1 MDQKKSKKNININKG
16 EKYGKINKR
25 NKCFKSSRFNN
36 NGKSFKKTFSKQ
48 RKKCRS
54 KKEELPFKDALESA
68 GRLSYFTEVFEGIS
82 LADQKIEVEGIVNP
96 KESYF
101 FNNGREIAEKLVRNN
116 IANMENYADFC
127 KVETRKTRNG
137 R

>member
-1 MDQKKSKKNININKG
+1 MRTNKG
-16 EKYGKINKR
+16 VNVSKVADSIIIENRLKKLSANRER
-25 NKCFKSSRFNN
+25 NS
-36 NGKSFKKTFSKQ
+36 GV
-48 RKKCRS
+48 

-82 LADQKIEVEGIVNP
+82 LVEQQIEVEGIVNP

-101 FNNGREIAEKLVRNN
+101 FNKGREIAEKLVRNN

-127 KVETRKTRNG
+127 KVETKAYRN
-137 R
+137 RR

>member
-1 MDQKKSKKNININKG
+1 MERLRGINVSKVADSIRIEEQLKKLAATR
-16 EKYGKINKR
+16 ER
-25 NKCFKSSRFNN
+25 NARI
-36 NGKSFKKTFSKQ
+36 
-48 RKKCRS
+48 R
-54 KKEELPFKDALESA
+54 KEERPFKDTLESE
-68 GRLSYFTEVFEGIS
+68 GRLSYFTEIYGGIS
-82 LADQKIEVEGIVNP
+82 LEKQKIEVEGIVNP

-101 FNNGREIAEKLVRNN
+101 FNRGREIAEKLVRNN

>member
-1 MDQKKSKKNININKG
+1 MRTNKG
-16 EKYGKINKR
+16 INVSKVADSIIMENRLKKLSANKER
-25 NKCFKSSRFNN
+25 NA
-36 NGKSFKKTFSKQ
+36 GV
-48 RKKCRS
+48 

-96 KESYF
+96 KESFF

>member
-1 MDQKKSKKNININKG
+1 MRTNKG
-16 EKYGKINKR
+16 VNVSKVADSIIMENRLKKLSANRER
-25 NKCFKSSRFNN
+25 NA
-36 NGKSFKKTFSKQ
+36 GI
-48 RKKCRS
+48 

-101 FNNGREIAEKLVRNN
+101 FNKGIAVSPPKS
-116 IANMENYADFC
+116 
-127 KVETRKTRNG
+127 T
-137 R
+137 

>member
-1 MDQKKSKKNININKG
+1 MERLKGINVSKVADSIIIENRLKKLAATR
-16 EKYGKINKR
+16 ER
-25 NKCFKSSRFNN
+25 NA
-36 NGKSFKKTFSKQ
+36 GI
-48 RKKCRS
+48 
-54 KKEELPFKDALESA
+54 KKEELSLKDELESA

-82 LADQKIEVEGIVNP
+82 LEQQQIEVEGIVNP

-101 FNNGREIAEKLVRNN
+101 FNKGREIAEKLVKNN